1 MMIRHD
7 PCSQEHR
14 PNARLTT
21 RFYNIIININNIS
34 ILIIIN
40 IKYGRGPPLAGYSSP
55 ADHIWVACGFYK
67 TYVLILLLLLL
78 SL

>member
-1 MMIRHD
+1 M
-7 PCSQEHR
+7 
-14 PNARLTT
+14 

-55 ADHIWVACGFYK
+55 ADRIWAACGFYK
-67 TYVLILLLLLL
+67 TYFLIIIIIIIIIII
-78 SL
+78 S